1 MVCWISFDLENA
13 MYHLLSTDEQKRI
26 NLRSHEDSQSIAL
39 LVDVLFK
46 IPGFLVDVETEVI
59 EFECVE
65 VCLSVVLLV
74 VLANLLDLDLEFPLI
89 LFAECGVWIIVFV
102 S

>member
-1 MVCWISFDLENA
+1 MDLENA

-39 LVDVLFK
+39 LVDVLFN

-59 EFECVE
+59 ELVCVE
-65 VCLSVVLLV
+65 VCLSV

-89 LFAECGVWIIVFV
+89 LSAECGFWIIVFV

>member
-1 MVCWISFDLENA
+1 

-26 NLRSHEDSQSIAL
+26 NLRSHKDSRSIAL
-39 LVDVLFK
+39 LVDVLFN

-59 EFECVE
+59 ELVCVE
-65 VCLSVVLLV
+65 VCLSV

-89 LFAECGVWIIVFV
+89 LFAE
-102 S
+102 